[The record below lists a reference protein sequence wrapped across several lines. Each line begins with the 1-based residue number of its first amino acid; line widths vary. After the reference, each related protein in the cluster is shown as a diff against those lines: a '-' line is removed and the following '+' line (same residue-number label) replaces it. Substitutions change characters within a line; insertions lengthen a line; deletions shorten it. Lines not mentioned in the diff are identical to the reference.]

1 MSTLIKDTTDATEQ
15 MEHLMH
21 AIYQTL
27 TYTPNSTDNSTSVSQ
42 AFFQKKKVFAR
53 TTHISCLQYADTF
66 IFPQDMLPECFLEK
80 AQRTHGQKFFF
91 NGSWHA
97 YDPTN
102 NRIADET
109 YIILSKGR
117 DYSDCIID
125 KGIFQVRHFTT
136 QNMKVNVIVTDAEN

>member
-1 MSTLIKDTTDATEQ
+1 MGRS
-15 MEHLMH
+15 
-21 AIYQTL
+21 
-27 TYTPNSTDNSTSVSQ
+27 
-42 AFFQKKKVFAR
+42 
-53 TTHISCLQYADTF
+53 
-66 IFPQDMLPECFLEK
+66 
-80 AQRTHGQKFFF
+80 F

>member
-1 MSTLIKDTTDATEQ
+1 MLAVCRHLHIPARYVAGMLLGEGAT
-15 MEHLMH
+15 H
-21 AIYQTL
+21 AWAE
-27 TYTPNSTDNSTSVSQ
+27 V
-42 AFFQKKKVFAR
+42 
-53 TTHISCLQYADTF
+53 
-66 IFPQDMLPECFLEK
+66 
-80 AQRTHGQKFFF
+80 FF